1 MKAVYIGAGTDL
13 SPIQRLTHIKDFVY
27 IDGQPFSEFGTKVHK
42 CTSEWCSKKCV
53 GFSRPSFL
61 PRLKKEI
68 DKINMSYKKIS
79 ENEIEFTNETQR
91 VTYFINTAIPD
102 HIDRIKDR
110 IKDFD
115 NLIVMGHIPNS
126 IILDY
131 TTKPLIFWGN
141 KGTVYSTSK
150 HDEEYAEN
158 KVLLCY
164 RMHRE
169 LPVKQKFYNFNL
181 IKETGLMCF
190 TNWSKFVSY
199 TKNFCKHKLE
209 HKL

>member
-27 IDGQPFSEFGTKVHK
+27 IDGQPFSEFGARSHK
-42 CTSEWCSKKCV
+42 CDPSYCSENCI

-61 PRLKKEI
+61 QRLKEKME
-68 DKINMSYKKIS
+68 KINMSYKKIS
-79 ENEIEFTNETQR
+79 ENEIEFTNGTQR

-102 HIDRIKDR
+102 HIDRIKER
-110 IKDFD
+110 INDFD
-115 NLIVMGHIPNS
+115 NLIVMGHIPDS

-131 TTKPLIFWGN
+131 TTKPLTFWGN
-141 KGTVYSTSK
+141 KQTVYSK
-150 HDEEYAEN
+150 CKRHEKYAEER
-158 KVLLCY
+158 VLLCY

-169 LPVKQKFYNFNL
+169 LLIKQKFYNFNL

-199 TKNFCKHKLE
+199 TTNLYKHKL
-209 HKL
+209 